1 MRIYAFYV
9 FFTFLSKVIEDN
21 MFLDKPASQTDM
33 KDFYSDKNYFTL
45 NSALTG
51 K

>member
-1 MRIYAFYV
+1 MRVYAFYV

-21 MFLDKPASQTDM
+21 MFLDKPPPTDV